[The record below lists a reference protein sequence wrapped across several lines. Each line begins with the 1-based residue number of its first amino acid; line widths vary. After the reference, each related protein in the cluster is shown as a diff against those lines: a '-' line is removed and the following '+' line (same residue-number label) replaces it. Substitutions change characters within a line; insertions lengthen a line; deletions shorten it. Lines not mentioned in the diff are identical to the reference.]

1 MGLRLRH
8 TSLFLTYVLA
18 PLCAISNFNYEQV
31 NPRNFPA
38 AMLLHGRLSFR
49 KPVLPSPSSGLVH
62 RAFPISPII
71 ARPRESRVISS
82 IFSPIHFAMLPL
94 RCVILDVDIPPPS
107 FHKHFPLYHTLHIA
121 RTCRLWLCGQRRRA
135 CGAQQTPYIA
145 VWWCSALSK
154 YFGIYR
160 VLSVQLIRNPQFC

>member
-62 RAFPISPII
+62 RAFPIVPIF
-71 ARPRESRVISS
+71 ARRYY
-82 IFSPIHFAMLPL
+82 
-94 RCVILDVDIPPPS
+94 VDIRRFELQRLKYTFALFRS
-107 FHKHFPLYHTLHIA
+107 NFEYHN
-121 RTCRLWLCGQRRRA
+121 
-135 CGAQQTPYIA
+135 
-145 VWWCSALSK
+145 
-154 YFGIYR
+154 R
-160 VLSVQLIRNPQFC
+160 VE

>member
-31 NPRNFPA
+31 NPRTFPA

-62 RAFPISPII
+62 RAFPICIVT
-71 ARPRESRVISS
+71 RTSRAENQRRCAENKRTRWRRFELPNYDRTCVYFSAYKVAMQKNKLSLGYFIKKACFGTF
-82 IFSPIHFAMLPL
+82 FSP
-94 RCVILDVDIPPPS
+94 
-107 FHKHFPLYHTLHIA
+107 
-121 RTCRLWLCGQRRRA
+121 
-135 CGAQQTPYIA
+135 
-145 VWWCSALSK
+145 
-154 YFGIYR
+154 
-160 VLSVQLIRNPQFC
+160 

>member
-49 KPVLPSPSSGLVH
+49 KPVLPSPSGGLVH
-62 RAFPISPII
+62 RAFPIGANAFSAGVSGKPCAKYQVLLRPKVGLGDAQVMVIEREPRTVIHVKRAKMFDPIGGFEVPSLSRKWIAGRFGVGLSPQN
-71 ARPRESRVISS
+71 
-82 IFSPIHFAMLPL
+82 HPL
-94 RCVILDVDIPPPS
+94 
-107 FHKHFPLYHTLHIA
+107 K
-121 RTCRLWLCGQRRRA
+121 
-135 CGAQQTPYIA
+135 
-145 VWWCSALSK
+145 SAK
-154 YFGIYR
+154 NRGNKMGF
-160 VLSVQLIRNPQFC
+160 

>member
-31 NPRNFPA
+31 NPRNSPA

-62 RAFPISPII
+62 RAFPINAFDNISP
-71 ARPRESRVISS
+71 
-82 IFSPIHFAMLPL
+82 
-94 RCVILDVDIPPPS
+94 
-107 FHKHFPLYHTLHIA
+107 KT
-121 RTCRLWLCGQRRRA
+121 
-135 CGAQQTPYIA
+135 
-145 VWWCSALSK
+145 ALNCLMSK
-154 YFGIYR
+154 YLAL
-160 VLSVQLIRNPQFC
+160 VLVPLL

>member
-62 RAFPISPII
+62 RAFPIIPTFFMTIKHNSIGI
-71 ARPRESRVISS
+71 ADLGIVHNCQHFLNSTESTN
-82 IFSPIHFAMLPL
+82 
-94 RCVILDVDIPPPS
+94 
-107 FHKHFPLYHTLHIA
+107 Y
-121 RTCRLWLCGQRRRA
+121 
-135 CGAQQTPYIA
+135 
-145 VWWCSALSK
+145 
-154 YFGIYR
+154 
-160 VLSVQLIRNPQFC
+160 

>member
-62 RAFPISPII
+62 RAFPIN
-71 ARPRESRVISS
+71 
-82 IFSPIHFAMLPL
+82 M
-94 RCVILDVDIPPPS
+94 D
-107 FHKHFPLYHTLHIA
+107 
-121 RTCRLWLCGQRRRA
+121 RA
-135 CGAQQTPYIA
+135 LKLNEYVYYIM
-145 VWWCSALSK
+145 
-154 YFGIYR
+154 
-160 VLSVQLIRNPQFC
+160 

>member
-1 MGLRLRH
+1 MTRVVCFAHCTSINGKTQLPGMQITLPVTVTESLTLTARPGVAPGNGSIHKLLLYYRPHNMGLRLRH

-62 RAFPISPII
+62 RAFPIVSFLQRGRVTSRLRGNAMKQCISKNGIPRRFTNRIYRNK
-71 ARPRESRVISS
+71 RPRLAGV
-82 IFSPIHFAMLPL
+82 
-94 RCVILDVDIPPPS
+94 
-107 FHKHFPLYHTLHIA
+107 
-121 RTCRLWLCGQRRRA
+121 
-135 CGAQQTPYIA
+135 
-145 VWWCSALSK
+145 
-154 YFGIYR
+154 
-160 VLSVQLIRNPQFC
+160 